1 MSESGKPT
9 SKRQVQLLVGLGA
22 VLGALLVF
30 QVLPM
35 MVGGD
40 DAQPAANPAASPAA
54 VSSAARANQRN
65 ATGPVEELRLAKLE
79 QEWPAP
85 GETRRNPFTMAPAPP
100 PPSAAGPSATAK
112 PVDAAPPAPPVPTG
126 PPPPPPVPPI
136 TLKFI
141 GVISSDSIGKI
152 AGLSDGKFVYRGRE
166 GQTIEGRYRIVK
178 IGEES
183 IQIEYV
189 NGTGRQ
195 TIRLTG
201 K

>member
-1 MSESGKPT
+1 MSESGTPA

-22 VLGALLVF
+22 VLAALIVF

-35 MVGGD
+35 MMGGD
-40 DAQPAANPAASPAA
+40 DQPRTSTPAASPAA
-54 VSSAARANQRN
+54 ASSAARANQRN

-112 PVDAAPPAPPVPTG
+112 PVDEAPPAPPVPTG
-126 PPPPPPVPPI
+126 PPPPPPIPPI

>member
-1 MSESGKPT
+1 MSESGTPA
-9 SKRQVQLLVGLGA
+9 SKRQIQILGGLGA
-22 VLGALLVF
+22 VLAVVLIF

-35 MVGGD
+35 MMGGD
-40 DAQPAANPAASPAA
+40 APTAGTPAGSRAAQPVQAA
-54 VSSAARANQRN
+54 QKG
-65 ATGPVEELRLAKLE
+65 TLGPVEDVRLAQLE

-85 GETRRNPFTMAPAPP
+85 GDTRRNPFTMAPTPP
-100 PPSAAGPSATAK
+100 PPSAGGSASSK
-112 PVDAAPPAPPVPTG
+112 PVDAEPTAPAPPPG
-126 PPPPPPVPPI
+126 PPPPPPIPPI

-195 TIRLTG
+195 TIRLSG

>member
-1 MSESGKPT
+1 MSESGKPA
-9 SKRQVQLLVGLGA
+9 SKRQIQILVGLGA
-22 VLGALLVF
+22 VLVALFVF
-30 QVLPM
+30 QVLPIM
-35 MVGGD
+35 MGGD
-40 DAQPAANPAASPAA
+40 EPAGTTAAPAGATAAPQERGKRGPQAQ
-54 VSSAARANQRN
+54 
-65 ATGPVEELRLAKLE
+65 VEDVRLAKLE

-85 GETRRNPFTMAPAPP
+85 NESRRNPFSMAPAPP
-100 PPSAAGPSATAK
+100 PPSAAGPSAPTK
-112 PVDAAPPAPPVPTG
+112 PVDDAPAAPPVPTG
-126 PPPPPPVPPI
+126 PPPPPPIPPI

-195 TIRLTG
+195 TIRLSG

>member
-1 MSESGKPT
+1 MSESGKPG
-9 SKRQVQLLVGLGA
+9 SKRQMQLLVGLGVVLAA
-22 VLGALLVF
+22 VLIF

-35 MVGGD
+35 MTGSDTPPEGTT
-40 DAQPAANPAASPAA
+40 AASGAA
-54 VSSAARANQRN
+54 APPSSPQARAAAARGRDA
-65 ATGPVEELRLAKLE
+65 VEEVRLAKLE
-79 QEWPAP
+79 QEWPAV
-85 GETRRNPFTMAPAPP
+85 GDSRRNPFTMAPAPP
-100 PPSAAGPSATAK
+100 PPSAAASAPSK
-112 PVDAAPPAPPVPTG
+112 PVEEAPVVAVPTG
-126 PPPPPPVPPI
+126 PPPPPPIPPI

-166 GQTIEGRYRIVK
+166 GQIIEGRYRIVK

-195 TIRLTG
+195 TIRLSG

>member
-1 MSESGKPT
+1 MSESGKPA
-9 SKRQVQLLVGLGA
+9 SKRQMQLLVGLGA
-22 VLGALLVF
+22 VLAALFVF
-30 QVLPM
+30 QVLPLM
-35 MVGGD
+35 TGGTP
-40 DAQPAANPAASPAA
+40 PAAPNR
-54 VSSAARANQRN
+54 AARTSASASGGQKG
-65 ATGPVEELRLAKLE
+65 ALGPVEDVRLAQLE
-79 QEWPAP
+79 QDWPAP
-85 GETRRNPFTMAPAPP
+85 GETRRNPFTMAPTPP
-100 PPSAAGPSATAK
+100 PAAAGPGAGTTK
-112 PVDAAPPAPPVPTG
+112 PADDEPAAPPVPTG
-126 PPPPPPVPPI
+126 PPPPPPIPPI

-141 GVISSDSIGKI
+141 GVISSDATGKI

>member
-1 MSESGKPT
+1 MSESGKPA
-9 SKRQVQLLVGLGA
+9 SKRQIQILVGLGA
-22 VLGALLVF
+22 VLAVLVIF

-35 MVGGD
+35 MTGG
-40 DAQPAANPAASPAA
+40 AAPPAGRRAPAAAAAPAAAGQKA
-54 VSSAARANQRN
+54 L
-65 ATGPVEELRLAKLE
+65 GPVEDVRLAKLE

-85 GETRRNPFTMAPAPP
+85 GTSRRNPFTMAPAPP
-100 PPSAAGPSATAK
+100 PPSATPSGPSK
-112 PVDAAPPAPPVPTG
+112 PVDTEPG
-126 PPPPPPVPPI
+126 PPPPPPGPPPPPPIPPI

-195 TIRLTG
+195 TIRLSG

>member
-1 MSESGKPT
+1 MNESGKPA
-9 SKRQVQLLVGLGA
+9 SKRQKQLLAG
-22 VLGALLVF
+22 LGALLAVLF
-30 QVLPM
+30 VWQVLPI
-35 MVGGD
+35 VTGGD
-40 DAQPAANPAASPAA
+40 QPAAGNTVAPRATTTAPARPGRGAQTGA
-54 VSSAARANQRN
+54 VED
-65 ATGPVEELRLAKLE
+65 VRLAKLE

-85 GETRRNPFTMAPAPP
+85 GDSRRNPFSMAPAAP
-100 PPSAAGPSATAK
+100 PPSAAPSGPAK
-112 PVDAAPPAPPVPTG
+112 PAEPVAPPVPTG
-126 PPPPPPVPPI
+126 PPPPPPIPPI

-141 GVISSDSIGKI
+141 GVISSDSLGKI

-183 IQIEYV
+183 IQVEYV

-195 TIRLTG
+195 TIRLSG

>member
-1 MSESGKPT
+1 MSESGTPA
-9 SKRQVQLLVGLGA
+9 SKRQIQLLVGLGA
-22 VLGALLVF
+22 VLAALLVF

-35 MVGGD
+35 MMGG
-40 DAQPAANPAASPAA
+40 AQPTTGNRTTAPAEAQ
-54 VSSAARANQRN
+54 ARAAQRG
-65 ATGPVEELRLAKLE
+65 APGPVEDVRLAQLE

-85 GETRRNPFTMAPAPP
+85 GDTRRNPFTMAPAPP
-100 PPSAAGPSATAK
+100 PPSEKPSAPSSK
-112 PVDAAPPAPPVPTG
+112 PADEGPAPPPIPAG
-126 PPPPPPVPPI
+126 PPPPPPIPPI